1 MSDLAAPAR
10 PTIMDV
16 AHRFIALVD
25 DVRLDPGCASALEG
39 LAFGDPGDVV
49 LTRLATSFG
58 LSPFECDLIA
68 LVGLPDEHEAFAQ
81 LARRLHPLGEPWLSF
96 ATLAGAL
103 VLDSGGRRH
112 LHRSLGAGP
121 LARHHLV
128 VPTSNAPLPERGWR
142 LADGLW
148 DVVRGGGRWPDDIRP
163 SCAAIDVPGDFPE
176 ARLLREL
183 VGGGPRIVLVP
194 TSSSRP
200 TEEVAAHVSASL
212 GEAGV
217 EVATFETN
225 ALTPDRE
232 PLLTVHLAARAAIA
246 VIAGTPD
253 RPPLPDLDSAVVVCA
268 SEATPVPLDD
278 RPTVVLQLRPRD
290 LGQDVEMWQRVVPEL
305 NGEAGRLAGLLRVDA
320 LRATRAVADA
330 RASARATGSP
340 VDAATIVGHV
350 RRRSDGQLPPS
361 VRRVVASSRRSRLV
375 TTPGNDAL
383 LSSIVDRVRGQV
395 RVLHEWGFA
404 DVGGRRGVRALF
416 AGPPGTGKTLS
427 AEITATELGLDLLVV
442 DLSALVSKWL
452 GETEKNIS
460 EVFAAAGHC
469 QAVLFFDEADAIF
482 GRRTDA
488 SDAQA
493 RWANLETAHLLSRID
508 SYEGLVVMA
517 SNLRVNIDEAFVRRL
532 DVIVEFD
539 EPGPDERR
547 RLWLT
552 HLPDGAPIAGDVDVA
567 QLATLYPITGGLIR
581 NAAVGAAFQAAAR
594 GDLIDQRLLV
604 DAIRRE
610 YQKAGRSF
618 PGIPPELSS
627 EPTRGG

>member
-1 MSDLAAPAR
+1 
-10 PTIMDV
+10 MDA
-16 AHRFIALVD
+16 AHRLIALVD
-25 DVRLDPGCASALEG
+25 DMRLDPGCASALEG

-49 LTRLATSFG
+49 LTRLGTSFG

-68 LVGLPDEHEAFAQ
+68 LVGLPDEHETFAQ

-96 ATLAGAL
+96 GALAGAL
-103 VLDSGGRRH
+103 ALDGGRRRH

-128 VPTSNAPLPERGWR
+128 VPTSTAPLPERGWR

-148 DVVRGGGRWPDDIRP
+148 DVMRGGDRWPDDIRP

-176 ARLLREL
+176 ARLREL
-183 VGGGPRIVLVP
+183 IGRGPRIVLVP
-194 TSSSRP
+194 TTSSRP
-200 TEEVAAHVSASL
+200 TEEVAAQVSAAL
-212 GEAGV
+212 GEAGSD
-217 EVATFETN
+217 VATFDANTLSPE
-225 ALTPDRE
+225 RE

-253 RPPLPDLDSAVVVCA
+253 RPPLSDLGAAVVVCA
-268 SEATPVPLDD
+268 PEATPVPLDD

-290 LGQDVEMWQRVVPEL
+290 LGQDVEMWQRVAPEL
-305 NGEAGRLAGLLRVDA
+305 NGEAGRLAGLLRIDA

-330 RASARATGSP
+330 RASARATGTP

-350 RRRSDGQLPPS
+350 RRRSDGRLPPS
-361 VRRVVASSRRSRLV
+361 VHRVLASSRRSRLV
-375 TTPGNDAL
+375 TTPDNDVL

-469 QAVLFFDEADAIF
+469 QAVLFFDEADAVF

-488 SDAQA
+488 GDAQA

-508 SYEGLVVMA
+508 SYEGLVVLA

-532 DVIVEFD
+532 DVIIEFE
-539 EPGPDERR
+539 EPGLDERH
-547 RLWLT
+547 RLWLA

-581 NAAVGAAFQAAAR
+581 NAAVGAAFHAAAH
-594 GDLIDQRLLV
+594 GELIDQRLLV

-618 PGIPPELSS
+618 PGVPPELTS